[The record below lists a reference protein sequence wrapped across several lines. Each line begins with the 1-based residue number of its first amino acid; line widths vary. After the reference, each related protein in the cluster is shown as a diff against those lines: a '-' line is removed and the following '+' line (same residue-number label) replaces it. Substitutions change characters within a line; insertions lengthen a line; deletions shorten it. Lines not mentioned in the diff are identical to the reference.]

1 MYTNEALAVNQWQ
14 GVTFNNSIC
23 KYANFSVSS
32 IFPFPQ
38 ISSEAQDIYNMFE
51 KIMEA
56 FKESIICHG
65 EDVLK
70 RLNFTS
76 VTEYSS
82 NIIVLQILFLNK
94 LPGFLSS

>member
-14 GVTFNNSIC
+14 GVAFNNSIC
-23 KYANFSVSS
+23 KYANFSLSS

-38 ISSEAQDIYNMFE
+38 TSSEAQDIYNMFE
-51 KIMEA
+51 KIMGA

-70 RLNFTS
+70 RLSFTP
-76 VTEYSS
+76 VIYSS
-82 NIIVLQILFLNK
+82 TIIVL
-94 LPGFLSS
+94 